1 LLLLG
6 LLLDV
11 GGDVGNDVVVLVL
24 GLQNLDDIGHDLLG
38 SANADL
44 GALHDLDLEAEDTLA
59 ELDVTDGDV
68 NEVLLGLTSGD
79 LVTGGVLL
87 GLCALTTDLTRDH
100 DFATGGTTTAHNSAH
115 DVVGG
120 HTDGGT
126 GEELELEGLNVG
138 GGGQVLVEGEGL
150 DGKLDLVV
158 LVVEVVALLDEG
170 LDLLDLAG
178 ALVEEVLALG
188 GADADLG
195 AHVGGAD
202 LNAGVTLH
210 TESAGEELV
219 QLSLEHTISNELL
232 LGVHLL
238 TNCLLVCHLFK
249 L

>member
-1 LLLLG
+1 
-6 LLLDV
+6 V
-11 GGDVGNDVVVLVL
+11 GDDVVVLVF
-24 GLQNLDDIGHDLLG
+24 GFQDLDDIGHNLLLG
-38 SANADL
+38 ANADL
-44 GALHDLDLEAEDTLA
+44 GTLHDLDLEAEDTLA
-59 ELDVTDGDV
+59 ELDVTDSEV
-68 NEVLLGLTSGD
+68 NKVLLGLTSGD
-79 LVTGGVLL
+79 LVTSGVLL

-100 DFATGGTTTAHNSAH
+100 NLATGGTTTAHNSAH

-126 GEELELEGLNVG
+126 GEELELEGLDVS
-138 GGGQVLVEGEGL
+138 GGGQVLVVGEGL

-158 LVVEVVALLDEG
+158 LIVEVVALLDKG
-170 LDLLDLAG
+170 LDLLNLTG
-178 ALVEEVLALG
+178 ALVEQLVALS

-202 LNAGVTLH
+202 LNAGVTFH
-210 TESAGEELV
+210 TEGTGEELV